1 MSSFGV
7 GLGSWK
13 PGRVA
18 DSSALTRMI
27 KLNSQGQSDATYAD
41 TQKKNPFRLSSAI
54 LNTYSYNSGALG
66 MSRINNT
73 VSSKSGPIPGPPPGP
88 PVPP

>member
-13 PGRVA
+13 KGGRVA
-18 DSSALTRMI
+18 DSSAITENIRRVA
-27 KLNSQGQSDATYAD
+27 QGQSDATYAD

-54 LNTYSYNSGALG
+54 LNGYSYNSAVLVKKNQTTGSA
-66 MSRINNT
+66 
-73 VSSKSGPIPGPPPGP
+73 
-88 PVPP
+88 